1 MKVNKHIIHEYLPY
15 NKGYDTGDISVKI
28 NKIWSPDWIK
38 ESVLIG
44 GEGMGERRDDTLK
57 LCLGNY

>member
-15 NKGYDTGDISVKI
+15 NKGYDTEDLSVKI

-44 GEGMGERRDDTLK
+44 GEGMGERSDNK
-57 LCLGNY
+57 